1 MIDLKAG
8 YHNIPFEHE
17 SSYDSTFATHR
28 GKYRWLRMPMGLTQ
42 APAHFQFVVESVL
55 EGEPGDRRLPVVV
68 YLDDIAVFGDDQ
80 GQVLEDTLE
89 AIRRLT
95 KAGFMIN
102 LKKSQLVEDA
112 AKVLG
117 HHWSSGGFWSP
128 NVDKLHALLTKT
140 DEEMGRMSRP
150 SLYGLLNFYRDYVPT
165 FAELVEPLRRL
176 LGQDVRPWTPQAARA
191 VREIAQR
198 VIDSPR
204 WLNAA
209 RDDELRMEARVT
221 PAGLAVVLL
230 QRHPERPREWAPVAT
245 WGRCLDAL
253 EQSDSR
259 VLLELKALR
268 EGAHK
273 LSEFTAFATNL
284 TMRVSKELRA
294 LLKIAQKAHP
304 ELQALLIDL
313 MHY

>member
-1 MIDLKAG
+1 M
-8 YHNIPFEHE
+8 
-17 SSYDSTFATHR
+17 
-28 GKYRWLRMPMGLTQ
+28 
-42 APAHFQFVVESVL
+42 
-55 EGEPGDRRLPVVV
+55 
-68 YLDDIAVFGDDQ
+68 
-80 GQVLEDTLE
+80 
-89 AIRRLT
+89 
-95 KAGFMIN
+95 
-102 LKKSQLVEDA
+102 
-112 AKVLG
+112 
-117 HHWSSGGFWSP
+117 
-128 NVDKLHALLTKT
+128 
-140 DEEMGRMSRP
+140 
-150 SLYGLLNFYRDYVPT
+150 
-165 FAELVEPLRRL
+165 
-176 LGQDVRPWTPQAARA
+176 RPWTPQAARA